1 MKLNVREIKRQ
12 MLRQCLGQKDL
23 AEKAGLSRQTVN
35 VIMCRASCSAVSG
48 HKLANALGVD
58 IEAIWKED

>member
-12 MLRQCLGQKDL
+12 MLRQYLKQKDL
-23 AEKAGLSRQTVN
+23 ADNAGLSRQTVN
-35 VIMCRASCSAVSG
+35 VILSRGSCSADSG